1 MGTETSSFL
10 SHDKTHFLYIV
21 KKKIPLMG
29 TETTAYV
36 PPVVIPQLVWLKK

>member
-21 KKKIPLMG
+21 KKNPPDG
-29 TETTAYV
+29 AYKSS
-36 PPVVIPQLVWLKK
+36 ILVF